1 MLSRAVVIR
10 SSSENAF
17 IQLNYSSKC
26 LFFCFTRRLAFL
38 LHCKL
43 LTQILIVQKNNYSAS
58 SCSDR
63 CKQIKVCSAMHFVF
77 PSFGNF
83 IMLFAVSATLIIGAV
98 WDTYI
103 GPPTK
108 LDICSSNRSFDF
120 LVFFLFFCENFTN
133 LSNLFTKLRRLY

>member
-26 LFFCFTRRLAFL
+26 LFFCFTRCLAFL

-43 LTQILIVQKNNYSAS
+43 LTLTLIVQKNNYLAS

-63 CKQIKVCSAMHFVF
+63 CKQFKVCSAIHFVF
-77 PSFGNF
+77 LSFGNF
-83 IMLFAVSATLIIGAV
+83 IRFFAVSATFIIGAV

-103 GPPTK
+103 GPHTE

-120 LVFFLFFCENFTN
+120 LVFFCYF
-133 LSNLFTKLRRLY
+133 